1 MRDEFA
7 ALAQCPLVKG
17 VRRILQGE
25 SDPNFCLSP
34 DFIGGGRALAEFNL
48 EKAIGFRAKD
58 AKVAKTELYEV
69 GETLKGSP
77 TR

>member
-1 MRDEFA
+1 M
-7 ALAQCPLVKG
+7 K
-17 VRRILQGE
+17 RRWRSE
-25 SDPNFCLSP
+25 P
-34 DFIGGGRALAEFNL
+34 DRQIHTTFNL